1 MMKYEITNIA
11 HPYNQKLRRI
21 RALVAISAL
30 SVVPGELG
38 GYIESEKNLDQAGDA
53 GVSGNARVYGN
64 ARVSGYARVY
74 GDARVSGDAWVYGDA
89 RVSGDAWVYGDASI
103 MWISR
108 IGSENGTLTVCTGKS
123 GLVAVRGC
131 FKGSLD
137 EFAAAVYD
145 KHGGTQIADEYA
157 LAIQMCR
164 LRLAD
169 AQAKIDS
176 GEVRPEEPKREEAA

>member
-1 MMKYEITNIA
+1 MKYEITNIA
-11 HPYNQKLRRI
+11 HPYNQELRRI
-21 RALVAISAL
+21 RALVAISAM
-30 SVVPGELG
+30 SVVPGDLG
-38 GYIESEKNLDQAGDA
+38 GYVETEKNLSHEGNAWVSGDA
-53 GVSGNARVYGN
+53 QVC
-64 ARVSGYARVY
+64 
-74 GDARVSGDAWVYGDA
+74 GDARVS
-89 RVSGDAWVYGDASI
+89 GDASI

>member
-1 MMKYEITNIA
+1 MKYEITNIA
-11 HPYNQKLRRI
+11 HPYNQELRRI
-21 RALVAISAL
+21 RALVAISAM
-30 SVVPGELG
+30 SVVPGDLG
-38 GYIESEKNLDQAGDA
+38 GYVETEKNLSHEGNAWVFGNAQVYGNAW
-53 GVSGNARVYGN
+53 VSGNARV
-64 ARVSGYARVY
+64 SGDARVY
-74 GDARVSGDAWVYGDA
+74 GDAQVCGDA
-89 RVSGDAWVYGDASI
+89 RVSGDASI

-131 FKGSLD
+131 FSGSLD

-176 GEVRPEEPKREEAA
+176 GEVRPEEPKHEEAA